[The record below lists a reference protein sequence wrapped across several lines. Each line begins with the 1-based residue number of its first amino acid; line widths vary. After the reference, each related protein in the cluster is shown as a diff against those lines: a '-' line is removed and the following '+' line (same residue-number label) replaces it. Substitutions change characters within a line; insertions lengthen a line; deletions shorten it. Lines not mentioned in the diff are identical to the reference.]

1 MPPLLEVPR
10 PLWDRLITHL
20 RHASDG
26 VRESGAFLIGNE
38 QPTRRAAGFVPYEA
52 LQADSLN
59 DDYVELHA
67 EAFSKLWSR
76 CRHAR
81 CDVVA
86 DIHCHRYEAVQ
97 SLSDREHPMIAVP
110 GHVALIVP
118 EFASSDVTPQD
129 LGIYVYEGDHR
140 WADRSGELG
149 AVVIVNEA
157 SR

>member
-1 MPPLLEVPR
+1 MPPLLEIPR
-10 PLWDRLITHL
+10 PLWDGLIAHL
-20 RHASDG
+20 RSASDG

-38 QPTRRAAGFVPYEA
+38 QPTRRAAGFLPYEA

-67 EAFSKLWSR
+67 EAFSKLWAR
-76 CRHAR
+76 CRHNGFG
-81 CDVVA
+81 VVA

-97 SLSDREHPMIAVP
+97 SWSDRENPMIAVA

-118 EFASSDVTPQD
+118 EFAAGDVTPQD
-129 LGIYVYEGDHR
+129 LGIYIYQGAHR
-140 WADRSGELG
+140 WTDRSGEVG
-149 AVVIVNEA
+149 AVVIVDEA